1 MLQIA
6 GLAKKNFSVSV
17 IRMRVA
23 PNHDHLMK
31 NKKEE
36 ASEALARGKA
46 LAKYIRDKK
55 EKIMADLKVEST
67 KKDV

>member
-1 MLQIA
+1 
-6 GLAKKNFSVSV
+6 
-17 IRMRVA
+17 MRVA

-36 ASEALARGKA
+36 ASEALAKGKA
-46 LAKYIRDKK
+46 LAKHIRDKK